1 MGIHINCTVR
11 RDKILLYDKKKF
23 EKYTMSYDWLKY
35 FSYSTVFDS
44 GSVNSFSP
52 VSQVKHYFYLFFSL
66 IKFYNFRIISYDF
79 G

>member
-44 GSVNSFSP
+44 GSVNSFSQL
-52 VSQVKHYFYLFFSL
+52 SIIFIYFL
-66 IKFYNFRIISYDF
+66 I
-79 G
+79 